1 MIQHFFFKQSFSD
14 CIRGCVPAF
23 VSIAL
28 AEGSKSLNS
37 TPGAT
42 QLAIITF
49 LKSFLSSN
57 KGWGFSLLK
66 ALLQDITDE

>member
-1 MIQHFFFKQSFSD
+1 MIQSFSD

-28 AEGSKSLNS
+28 SEGSKILNS
-37 TPGAT
+37 TAGAT

-49 LKSFLSSN
+49 LKSFLSAN
-57 KGWGFSLLK
+57 KGWGYSLLK